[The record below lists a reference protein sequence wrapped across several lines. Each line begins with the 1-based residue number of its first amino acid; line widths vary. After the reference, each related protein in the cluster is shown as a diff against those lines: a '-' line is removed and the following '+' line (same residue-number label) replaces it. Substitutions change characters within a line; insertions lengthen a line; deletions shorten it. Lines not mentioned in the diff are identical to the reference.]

1 MLTPFLNNLRAIGHM
16 KHLIAALAVFLG
28 ISVSLPCVASAAT
41 ESEKSFTDRY
51 KKALE
56 AKDEATLKSFLYTKG
71 ADPMALEFFTMMV
84 TADMGQT
91 VESVEL
97 RNLTPEETKKASAEM
112 PSPTGGMSKLPLT
125 PTKKLVVKTK
135 MADANGSGTSS
146 SETFIAESDGKFV
159 IPVPVAVK

>member
-1 MLTPFLNNLRAIGHM
+1 M
-16 KHLIAALAVFLG
+16 KKKIAALAFIALL
-28 ISVSLPCVASAAT
+28 LPSFASAAT

-71 ADPMALEFFTMMV
+71 ADPMALQFYTMML
-84 TADMGQT
+84 TADMGQQ

-97 RNLTPEETKKASAEM
+97 RNLTPEEAKKGAAEM

-125 PTKKLVVKTK
+125 PTKKLVIKMK
-135 MADANGSGTSS
+135 MADANGSSTSS